1 MREYLDFRVEI
12 TAFDDTAWA
21 VQASCPV
28 GETRSTT
35 AVSVDRRRIDKLVA
49 ELDGRRISA
58 GACFELGTLL
68 GGILL
73 PGEVLDL
80 FRAAFPGESDATAGI
95 RLRLVVRETWAA
107 SLPWEFA
114 HVPLRADDDALV
126 PYLALHPA
134 VSIMRH
140 EAMPSPQP
148 VLEGTDGAA
157 LSVLSASARQLPG
170 LPALAAADLGSQ
182 GPAGNTRLRVERLPD
197 PVTAAALE
205 SALCTSYD
213 VFHFAGHSMHRSR
226 LDGSD
231 MVGLA
236 IADDGGR
243 EALLSG
249 EKLAVLLKAAK
260 VKIAVINTCNPTEG
274 LGAHRLGLGTLL
286 VEAGVPAVVVMQ
298 LPVEDAH
305 AAAFSRAFYTAL
317 AAGASLDEAV
327 SDGRRR
333 ISASGILPDWGAPVV
348 FCRSIHNTFF
358 TRAAAPAADATDH
371 TASYR
376 AGHGGPRPAGDS
388 TRIWQA
394 LHQLCEEWEPSD
406 SLDERTEIT
415 RVTALR
421 EAAAS
426 EPGASAAALIRVLAE
441 AYPSAI
447 GEGELLLRLDVAHR
461 RRLSALVREANQ
473 ALTARNRDELSRF
486 SITGVKDTEQG
497 YCLRR
502 RPVTDLIER
511 SPAAHAKL
519 DYHLRLAFGLY
530 DVGDYRQSIAHLVD
544 RLESSQRNHGLLT
557 VPEHSL
563 LFYYLSKSLLK
574 LNRYEELLVVLEGP
588 YRNLSQSVLADLEVE
603 RLHIAGVRHRQLGE
617 LGPAQTCFE
626 AAIATLEPSLRAAR
640 EPAVLCGLGDSWVLL
655 AQCRLEQALSPS
667 PPELV
672 RNAALRSA
680 HEALRNGSAQ
690 FAELRGVTGVGTHYE
705 GRLNGTAAFATVVSS
720 LVNLQAVTQTMWDK
734 AVESARGGFTPE
746 RDRKPFG
753 IVAGKFALSSV
764 LLAQARWHC
773 LARAGSGE
781 SRARECV
788 SQAFA
793 LLTSL
798 RTDHMDTKRVHL
810 GHQFEIPKI
819 ELATRT
825 SEELDSCEKLADVGL
840 WKGIVSREAIWS
852 PLV

>member
-1 MREYLDFRVEI
+1 MRDYLDFRVEI
-12 TAFDDTAWA
+12 TAFHDTAWA
-21 VQASCPV
+21 VQASCPL

-35 AVSVDRRRIDKLVA
+35 AVSIDRTRIDALVA
-49 ELDGRRISA
+49 ELDTRTISA

-68 GGILL
+68 GGLLL

-80 FRAAFPGESDATAGI
+80 FRAAFPGESDLTTGI
-95 RLRLVVRETWAA
+95 RLRLVVREAWAA

-114 HVPLRADDDALV
+114 HVPLRAEQDAPV

-148 VLEGTDGAA
+148 ILESTDGAA

-170 LPALAAADLGSQ
+170 QRRLAADDMNTQALAR
-182 GPAGNTRLRVERLPD
+182 NTSLSVKRLPD
-197 PVTAAALE
+197 PVSSNALE
-205 SALCTSYD
+205 SALCASYD
-213 VFHFAGHSMHRSR
+213 VFHFAGHAVHRSR

-236 IADDGGR
+236 IADDHGR
-243 EALLSG
+243 DALLSA
-249 EKLAVLLKAAK
+249 EQLAVLLKAAK

-274 LGAHRLGLGTLL
+274 LGAHRLSLGTLL

-305 AAAFSRAFYTAL
+305 AAAFSHAFYAAL
-317 AAGASLDEAV
+317 ADGASLDEAV

-333 ISASGILPDWGAPVV
+333 IFEFGILPDWGAPVV
-348 FCRSIHNTFF
+348 FCRSIRNTFF
-358 TRAAAPAADATDH
+358 TRAVTSDAAVEH

-376 AGHGGPRPAGDS
+376 AGHGGPRPAGDG
-388 TRIWQA
+388 TRIWQV

-415 RVTALR
+415 RVVALR
-421 EAAAS
+421 EAAVRQT
-426 EPGASAAALIRVLAE
+426 GAMAAALIRALAE

-447 GEGELLLRLDVAHR
+447 GEGELLLRLNVPSR

-473 ALTARNRDELSRF
+473 VLTAENRDELSRF
-486 SITGVKDTEQG
+486 SITGTKDTEQN

-530 DVGDYRQSIAHLVD
+530 DVGDYKQSIANLVD

-557 VPEHSL
+557 VPEYAL

-574 LNRYEELLVVLEGP
+574 LNRYDELLAVLEGP
-588 YRNLSQSVLADLEVE
+588 YRKLSQSVLADLEVE

-617 LGPAQTCFE
+617 LGPSQTCFE
-626 AAIATLEPSLRAAR
+626 AAITTLGRLLEAAR
-640 EPAVLCGLGDSWVLL
+640 EPAVLCSLGDSWVLL

-667 PPELV
+667 LSELV
-672 RNAALRSA
+672 RSAALRSA
-680 HEALRNGSAQ
+680 QGALQTGAAQ
-690 FAELRGVTGVGTHYE
+690 FAELRSLTGVGTHYE

-720 LVNLQAVTQTMWDK
+720 LVNVEAVTQPMWDT
-734 AVESARGGFTPE
+734 ALEHARGGFTPE

-764 LLAQARWHC
+764 LLAHARWHC

-781 SRARECV
+781 PQARACV
-788 SQAFA
+788 TQALA
-793 LLTSL
+793 LLASL
-798 RTDHMDTKRVHL
+798 RTDYMDAKRVHL

-825 SEELDSCEKLADVGL
+825 SAELAACETLDDLEL
-840 WKGIVSREAIWS
+840 WKEIVSRETIWS